1 MRRFAI
7 LSSAILCALL
17 YGDDV
22 HISPRF
28 QTVYIVE
35 MPNSFDQHLASRL
48 TASRVLWVVLDPA
61 SADAV
66 LTDTLDES
74 FLSWMQHTY
83 TGARAAS
90 ASETPVST
98 LRRPLLGQQ
107 SRGTIF
113 LVDPRRRLVLWS
125 ASERPKDT
133 SAEEADRTAIRLT
146 NELKIAFGKK

>member
-1 MRRFAI
+1 MRLFALA
-7 LSSAILCALL
+7 LSSLLCAFL
-17 YGDDV
+17 YGDDS

-35 MPNSFDQHLASRL
+35 MPNEFDQHLASRL

-66 LTDTLDES
+66 LTDSLDES

-83 TGARAAS
+83 GGTHGAS
-90 ASETPVST
+90 AETPVST
-98 LRRPLLGQQ
+98 LRRPLMGQQ

-113 LVDPRRRLVLWS
+113 LVDPRRKLVLWS
-125 ASERPKDT
+125 ASERPKDA
-133 SAEEADRTAIRLT
+133 SAEEADRTAMRLT
-146 NELKIAFGKK
+146 NALKIAFGKK